1 METFNGWLIVNS
13 YYNPAKFRSLY
24 KLLAESAEKAELRYS
39 MWSSDALPT
48 IIGSKAREPRPDFVI
63 FWDKDVMLARALEL
77 AGLRLFNG
85 ADAIAAADDKVKTA
99 LLLAEKGIP
108 TPDTIPAP
116 IVFPGCN
123 RNGAAAEQAGK
134 MLGWP
139 MIIKE
144 NNGSFGQ
151 QVYLVH
157 NLAEATKVLA
167 RIGEKNCLFQRFIEP
182 SRGKDLRV
190 TVVGGKVVCAMER
203 HAANGEFRSNISNG
217 GTASARAI
225 TPLEEKLALDATA
238 ALGLDFAG
246 VDILMGR
253 TEEERYVCEVNSN
266 PQLQS
271 TIDCCGVN
279 PALDIMWHIRSE
291 VKKLKN
297 NAAAATV
304 VPSDFEG
311 VL

>member
-63 FWDKDVMLARALEL
+63 FWDKDIMLARALEL
-77 AGLRLFNG
+77 AGLRLFNS
-85 ADAIAAADDKVKTA
+85 ADAIADADDKVKTA
-99 LLLAEKGIP
+99 LLLAEKGIAI
-108 TPDTIPAP
+108 PDTIPAP

-144 NNGSFGQ
+144 NCGSFGQ
-151 QVYLVH
+151 QVYLAR
-157 NLAEATKVLA
+157 NLAEATKILA
-167 RIGEKNCLFQRFIEP
+167 RIGERNCLFQRYIEA
-182 SRGKDLRV
+182 SSGKDLRV
-190 TVVGGKVVCAMER
+190 TVVGGKVICAMER
-203 HAANGEFRSNISNG
+203 HAASGEFRSNITNG

-253 TEEERYVCEVNSN
+253 TEDERYVCEVNSN

-279 PALDIMWHIRSE
+279 PALEMMWHIRSE
-291 VKKLKN
+291 VKKQKADAASVIPTVTVD
-297 NAAAATV
+297 NA
-304 VPSDFEG
+304 E
-311 VL
+311 